1 MLSSELVTPQAMPS
15 VFGEDIFSATSTTD
29 FAIPDATSTSASDTC
44 VMDNGFLPISSEPL
58 PTAEEPDNPGI
69 APARKNFNGL
79 FYLSTDQRVFLQNG
93 GYITYDDNV
102 ATAIGGYPQGAI
114 LNYYSDGVFAQVRS
128 LVDNNQYNFV
138 SNPSYIGTYWQYVS
152 GEPVV
157 ISILKQIYP
166 IGAIY
171 IGTSS
176 TCPMAALFGTWELVA
191 KNKALWTGDGT
202 NANTT
207 IAAGL
212 PNITGTVYNSN
223 INEDMSMSG
232 DGCFSLTY
240 KGQPESQGQGDG
252 TGNTYNVLFNA
263 SRSNSIYGNSN
274 TVQPPAYVVNVWRR
288 TA

>member
-29 FAIPDATSTSASDTC
+29 FEIPDATSTSASDTC
-44 VMDNGFLPISSEPL
+44 VMDNGFLPITSDPL
-58 PTAEEPDNPGI
+58 PPDGTGI

-102 ATAIGGYPQGAI
+102 ATAIGGYPAGAI
-114 LNYYSDGVFAQVRS
+114 LNYYNNGAFSQVRS

-152 GEPVV
+152 GEPIV
-157 ISILKQIYP
+157 ISILEQIYP

-171 IGTSS
+171 IGTTS

-191 KNKALWTGDGT
+191 KDRALWTGDGT

-212 PNITGTVYNSN
+212 PTPPNHSHTTIGSTAYDDGGAYFTSGATRDRDPLTTSTSVSWNSH
-223 INEDMSMSG
+223 
-232 DGCFSLTY
+232 
-240 KGQPESQGQGDG
+240 
-252 TGNTYNVLFNA
+252 A
-263 SRSNSIYGNSN
+263 IYGKSN

>member
-29 FAIPDATSTSASDTC
+29 FEIPDATSTSASDTC
-44 VMDNGFLPISSEPL
+44 VMDNGFLPITSDPL
-58 PTAEEPDNPGI
+58 PPDGTGI

-102 ATAIGGYPQGAI
+102 ATAIGGYPEGAI
-114 LNYYSDGVFAQVRS
+114 LNYYNNGVFAQVRS
-128 LVDNNQYNFV
+128 LVNNNQYNFV

-152 GEPVV
+152 GEPIV
-157 ISILKQIYP
+157 ISILEQIYP

-176 TCPMAALFGTWELVA
+176 TCPMEALFGTWELVA

-212 PNITGTVYNSN
+212 PNITGSIYRVACT
-223 INEDMSMSG
+223 EH
-232 DGCFSLTY
+232 LR
-240 KGQPESQGQGDG
+240 G
-252 TGNTYNVLFNA
+252 TGAFIGTNNGTNSTQSGRSNSATFTFDA

-274 TVQPPAYVVNVWRR
+274 TTVQPPAYVVNVWRR

>member
-44 VMDNGFLPISSEPL
+44 VMDNGFLPITSDPL
-58 PTAEEPDNPGI
+58 PPDGTGI
-69 APARKNFNGL
+69 APARNNFNGL

-152 GEPVV
+152 GAPVV
-157 ISILKQIYP
+157 ISILEQIYP
-166 IGAIY
+166 VGAIY
-171 IGTSS
+171 IGTTS

-191 KNKALWTGDGT
+191 ENRALWTGNGT

-212 PNITGTVYNSN
+212 PNITGGFIGDNEMAGTTFGAFYNGGTV
-223 INEDMSMSG
+223 
-232 DGCFSLTY
+232 
-240 KGQPESQGQGDG
+240 
-252 TGNTYNVLFNA
+252 TGAGAQNDTPASRIRFDA
-263 SRSNSIYGNSN
+263 SRSISIYGSSN